1 MGASLADCRPAGPD
15 LFFFAPLSAPSAE
28 ECDVTLDDAVALSLV
43 PDLPRIGL
51 TERLHGEDPALLEL
65 AAPHR
70 ERARE
75 VRARAA
81 RDGISLIA
89 WNDSV
94 FPAGLHAI
102 SDMPPVLWYRG
113 ALDALDAPAVAIVGS
128 RAASAV
134 ALETAAQLGED
145 LAAFGITV
153 ISGLARGVDSAA
165 HRGALRT
172 GRTIAV
178 LGSGVDR
185 VYPHE
190 HRGLA
195 REVASRG
202 LVVSEFAPGTPPL
215 KYHFPLRN
223 RVISGLSRAVVVI
236 EASEKSGSL
245 ITAACA
251 LEQGRDVMAV
261 PGNVLSGRN
270 RGGHALI
277 RDGATIVEGANDIV
291 EELGLFPPAPG
302 GPEKSSN
309 EAGSTTSPDPLLRM
323 MDVGHPYDLE
333 ALASASGVHGVR
345 LLPRLLDL
353 ELKGFLRRISGGRFM
368 RPV

>member
-1 MGASLADCRPAGPD
+1 M
-15 LFFFAPLSAPSAE
+15 
-28 ECDVTLDDAVALSLV
+28 TLDEAIALSLIC
-43 PDLPRIGL
+43 DLPRLGL
-51 TERLHGEDPALLEL
+51 TDRLHGDDPTLLEL
-65 AAPHR
+65 AAPLLS
-70 ERARE
+70 RARD
-75 VRARAA
+75 ARALAA
-81 RDGISLIA
+81 RHGISVIA
-89 WNDSV
+89 WDDPV
-94 FPAGLHAI
+94 FPPALHAI

-113 ALDALDAPAVAIVGS
+113 SLDALDAPAVAVVGS

-134 ALETAAQLGED
+134 ALEMADRLGED
-145 LAAFGITV
+145 LAALGITV
-153 ISGLARGVDSAA
+153 VSGLARGVDSAA

-172 GRTIAV
+172 GRTIGV

-195 REVASRG
+195 SEIARRG
-202 LVVSEFAPGTPPL
+202 IVISEFAPGTPPL
-215 KYHFPLRN
+215 KFHFPLRN

-277 RDGATIVEGANDIV
+277 RDGAKIVEGADDIV
-291 EELGLFPPAPG
+291 EELGLVAAAPR
-302 GPEKSSN
+302 PEEVAPSGSGSKSSPDSLLKVMD
-309 EAGSTTSPDPLLRM
+309 AGQ
-323 MDVGHPYDLE
+323 PYDLDG
-333 ALASASGVHGVR
+333 LAAISGVAGVR
-345 LLPRLLDL
+345 LLPRLFDL
-353 ELKGFLRRISGGRFM
+353 ELQGLVRRVAGGRFM
-368 RPV
+368 RPI